1 MLKKCSM
8 NTERKNSRGLWLWF
22 LFFLRCCM
30 SGVTIGGELWSGE
43 RAPWKGGGCALGHFL
58 ENLVAQGKCTDLRLR
73 WLSFIS
79 YHEFFSVNSWKGDT
93 WFGSSW
99 NDKLGM
105 GCTMAVF
112 QLCSLGLKLLP
123 EAKMR
128 NASFV
133 RHEDFIK
140 GFKENLLFPFIL
152 ISPIVGQS
160 LSFNLFWESVVLLMT
175 IFLKLD

>member
-1 MLKKCSM
+1 MITIS
-8 NTERKNSRGLWLWF
+8 F
-22 LFFLRCCM
+22 FFFLRCYM
-30 SGVTIGGELWSGE
+30 SGATVGGELWSGE

-58 ENLVAQGKCTDLRLR
+58 ENLVAQGKCTDLRLH

-79 YHEFFSVNSWKGDT
+79 YHEFFFSELLEGRYLIWIQLEWQAGDGLHH
-93 WFGSSW
+93 GSFPI
-99 NDKLGM
+99 
-105 GCTMAVF
+105 VF
-112 QLCSLGLKLLP
+112 NLGLKLFP

-128 NASFV
+128 KASFI

-140 GFKENLLFPFIL
+140 GFKANLFFPFIL
-152 ISPIVGQS
+152 ISPTVGQS